1 VQQIVNYWV
10 QIENDSKGPF
20 TKQQLRAML
29 EKGALSPRHL
39 AAPEGSADWLPLI
52 LLFPS
57 AHSKE
62 ENPLPTHL
70 PARKTLIRL
79 PVFLLILAVAAI
91 LGIVGLWFVVKDDRG
106 ALANSKII
114 ATEKRIHETM
124 GFLMSYH
131 LWAGSY
137 PSEAQ
142 GLLALVE
149 QPTTP
154 PIPGRWERILDQ
166 LPLDAWERP
175 FVYRLPNPEQSQA
188 PEIISLGPD
197 GILGTEDDLSS
208 KAPLR

>member
-1 VQQIVNYWV
+1 MQQIVNYWV

-20 TKQQLRAML
+20 TEQQLLAML
-29 EKGALSPRHL
+29 EKGALSPRDL

-57 AHSKE
+57 AHSE
-62 ENPLPTHL
+62 EESPLPTHV
-70 PARKTLIRL
+70 PARKANNRL
-79 PVFLLILAVAAI
+79 PVFLLILALAAA
-91 LGIVGLWFVVKDDRG
+91 LGIVGLWFVMRNTRG
-106 ALANSKII
+106 ALANSKTI

-131 LWAGSY
+131 LWAGCY
-137 PSEAQ
+137 PSETQ

-154 PIPGRWERILDQ
+154 PIPGRWERLLDQ

-175 FVYRLPNPEQSQA
+175 FVYRLPNPAQSKA

-197 GILGTEDDLSS
+197 GILETEDDISS
-208 KAPLR
+208 KSLYR